1 MTSWQAPDHGEPFDP
16 NPAGPPPGY
25 GYPPPGYAQPGYPQP
40 GYAPPG
46 YGPPGYPPY
55 GYPAAPGYP
64 PYGYPPVP
72 GDARP
77 GAATTSAVLAFVL
90 SGLLILGGLLL
101 FLGGAIAGDIEDS
114 FDSGT
119 HIGLELALDGVANL
133 VAGGLLIAGGVSVLG
148 RRPNGRVL
156 LSIGGGIVLA
166 LSVYWT
172 VRFDDI
178 RSDSWTFDAALFLV
192 LSVLTVCFAWS
203 TPVSRWLQS
212 ARERVLR

>member
-1 MTSWQAPDHGEPFDP
+1 MTSWQAPGQGEPFDP
-16 NPAGPPPGY
+16 NPAQAGPPPGYPPGY
-25 GYPPPGYAQPGYPQP
+25 GYPPPGYAPP

-46 YGPPGYPPY
+46 YAPY
-55 GYPAAPGYP
+55 GYPGYP

-77 GAATTSAVLAFVL
+77 GPATTAAVLAFVL

-101 FLGGAIAGDIEDS
+101 FLGGAIAGDVENS

-133 VAGGLLIAGGVSVLG
+133 VAGSLLIAGGVSLLG
-148 RRPNGRVL
+148 RKRNGRVL
-156 LSIGGGIVLA
+156 LSIGGGIVAA

-203 TPVSRWLQS
+203 TPVGRWLQG
-212 ARERVLR
+212 ARDRVLR